1 MARLAPSDF
10 ESKPEPTSV
19 PGSSFVK
26 DSFIDGDYCRQIA
39 PFHFEREKFGRTGSM
54 HRQSLTLQDERACR
68 DPLDTFPIE
77 TVGYKLY

>member
-1 MARLAPSDF
+1 
-10 ESKPEPTSV
+10 
-19 PGSSFVK
+19 
-26 DSFIDGDYCRQIA
+26 
-39 PFHFEREKFGRTGSM
+39 M